1 MRLKVLT
8 CWLILALCFPSH
20 LGISEEFA
28 KVQVPLISLIKKIP
42 ARPFLAMT
50 GSEFAKS
57 ILSMNGSRREQAIL
71 VQMMKGNL
79 PDFLRNLKPVQLVE
93 RLEDGKLTTATI
105 FVTPDYLAI
114 GSDDD
119 FLSIPMNLYTA
130 IEIAPKFGFTLPT
143 KKMVDAIFD
152 QSSFRLTPKPMPS
165 GPRMSSTQYYVDH
178 NRKIRDQRLSSGC
191 PLDTLISGTKK
202 DVVLTNHLARALGK
216 IAIYGW
222 HRFSGVP
229 IQPLTTV
236 HSASYADYSHGIRLV
251 SDIVLIDGEPR
262 SIYDVLKDPRFANV
276 LSDEGAIPNARQLLT
291 IRY

>member
-1 MRLKVLT
+1 MKFRVLIS
-8 CWLILALCFPSH
+8 LVILALCFPSH
-20 LGISEEFA
+20 LGVSEEFA
-28 KVQVPLISLIKKIP
+28 NVQVSLINLVKKIP
-42 ARPFLAMT
+42 ARPFSAMT

-57 ILSMNGSRREQAIL
+57 VLSMSGSKREQAIL
-71 VQMMKGNL
+71 AQILKGNL
-79 PDFLRNLKPVQLVE
+79 PDFLRYLKPVQLIE
-93 RLEDGKLTTATI
+93 KLEDGKLTIATI

-130 IEIAPKFGFTLPT
+130 VEVALNFGFTLPT
-143 KKMVDAIFD
+143 KKMVDAIFS
-152 QSSFRLTPKPMPS
+152 QSFFHLTPQPMAP
-165 GPRMSSTQYYVDH
+165 GPQMSSTQYYVNH
-178 NRKIRDQRLSSGC
+178 NRKIRKQRLSLGC

-202 DVVLTNHLARALGK
+202 DVILTNHLARSLGK

-222 HRFSGVP
+222 HHFSGVP

-251 SDIVLIDGEPR
+251 SDIVLINGEPR
-262 SIYDVLKDPRFANV
+262 SIYDVLEDPRLACV
-276 LSDEGAIPNARQLLT
+276 LSDEGTIPKARRLMT